1 MELSIE
7 ATLAKARAERRA
19 ARFQLTVVP
28 VTVGTMGFFIG
39 VSIGFGAGVPFVSW
53 ISAVSIVLIYYAILP
68 TDRVT
73 IEWFYRALVVV
84 YTIFGIGFIIRS
96 ITLIAKATS
105 GEPCYA
111 DELVATLDEEQRIH
125 CGWVLEFGVRNC
137 ITGIV
142 NTMFLIWIL
151 RGRLTIESYGSFL
164 DVMIF
169 GKDAG
174 ASAF

>member
-28 VTVGTMGFFIG
+28 VTVGTMGVFIG
-39 VSIGFGAGVPFVSW
+39 VSIGFGAGVPFLGW

-84 YTIFGIGFIIRS
+84 YTIFGIGFYTRLS
-96 ITLIAKATS
+96 NCGATMAS
-105 GEPCYA
+105 RA
-111 DELVATLDEEQRIH
+111 VDELVATLDEEQRIH
-125 CGWVLEFGVRNC
+125 CGWVLEFGVRSC

-151 RGRLTIESYGSFL
+151 RGRLTIESSGSFL

>member
-28 VTVGTMGFFIG
+28 VTVGTVGVFIG

-53 ISAVSIVLIYYAILP
+53 ISGVSIVLIYYAILP

-84 YTIFGIGFIIRS
+84 YTI
-96 ITLIAKATS
+96 LA
-105 GEPCYA
+105 
-111 DELVATLDEEQRIH
+111 LD
-125 CGWVLEFGVRNC
+125 
-137 ITGIV
+137 
-142 NTMFLIWIL
+142 
-151 RGRLTIESYGSFL
+151 
-164 DVMIF
+164 
-169 GKDAG
+169 
-174 ASAF
+174 